1 MYTHTYINAR
11 AHTHTL
17 QMRPED
23 LVEMEAT
30 ASVRASRDCDI
41 AGVCI
46 WFDCDFEMGG
56 GTDPVHLLTGP
67 GERDTHWKQTVVWL
81 GATAKVRAGEELPFT
96 VKLKQD
102 PENIRRYLLSVST

>member
-1 MYTHTYINAR
+1 M
-11 AHTHTL
+11 
-17 QMRPED
+17 QSED

-30 ASVRASRDCDI
+30 ATVCASRDCNVDSI
-41 AGVCI
+41 CI

-56 GTDPVHLLTGP
+56 GTDPVSLRTGP

-96 VKLKQD
+96 VKLTQD
-102 PENIRRYLLSVST
+102 PDNNRRYLLGVST